1 MITTKYSS
9 VLKEEIRGVLKR
21 ERSEWRSLK
30 RVVKELS
37 REERKKGVI
46 EKKKNVMGNNVRWC
60 SVFIASCLLLS
71 HSVVTLKLFFNLS
84 LLWLHTGPMHS
95 HPTQYNVPHSRIFTA
110 TKQQQQSSTLSQC
123 ILHAPW
129 EKIEK
134 LLPFFFFSHF
144 FWKRKKRQWVSKIGG
159 ERFLKQNYI

>member
-1 MITTKYSS
+1 
-9 VLKEEIRGVLKR
+9 
-21 ERSEWRSLK
+21 
-30 RVVKELS
+30 
-37 REERKKGVI
+37 
-46 EKKKNVMGNNVRWC
+46 MGNNVRWC

-134 LLPFFFFSHF
+134 LVPLSPLFILTFSPF
-144 FWKRKKRQWVSKIGG
+144 FWKKTPMGFEYWGRTFFESEKKNPFFEPELNSVNFFFLLFIYWVGSFFNILNVLIFYLIFYRKNR
-159 ERFLKQNYI
+159 YI